1 MNQPV
6 PPVTIGDRVAVTG
19 ILNDPAPL
27 TVGMTGTVYWI
38 GNWRNEWT
46 RQIGVRWDDG
56 RQLMLL
62 PGDPFRVIGR
72 AGGEHPADQCAQRA
86 PAAPRRFTTG
96 RPLTPPH

>member
-1 MNQPV
+1 MSRTV
-6 PPVTIGDRVAVTG
+6 PPVMIGDRVAVTG
-19 ILNDPAPL
+19 TLDDPAPL

-72 AGGEHPADQCAQRA
+72 AETPHSPDNLSEH
-86 PAAPRRFTTG
+86 G
-96 RPLTPPH
+96 

>member
-1 MNQPV
+1 MSQAV
-6 PPVTIGDRVAVTG
+6 PQVMIGDRVAVTG
-19 ILNDPAPL
+19 TLDDPAPL

-72 AGGEHPADQCAQRA
+72 ASGHQRIRVEGTPALMRVEDE
-86 PAAPRRFTTG
+86 AARG
-96 RPLTPPH
+96 SD

>member
-1 MNQPV
+1 
-6 PPVTIGDRVAVTG
+6 
-19 ILNDPAPL
+19 
-27 TVGMTGTVYWI
+27 MTGTVYWI

-72 AGGEHPADQCAQRA
+72 A
-86 PAAPRRFTTG
+86 
-96 RPLTPPH
+96 

>member
-1 MNQPV
+1 MSQTV
-6 PPVTIGDRVAVTG
+6 PPVMI
-19 ILNDPAPL
+19 APRRSHRNPRRSRTL

-56 RQLMLL
+56 RQLLLL

-72 AGGEHPADQCAQRA
+72 AEPD
-86 PAAPRRFTTG
+86 
-96 RPLTPPH
+96 TPQTR